1 MRKKNCL
8 CLKRISWALGQATG
22 RQFITALVSTYIL
35 IFMTDAFGV
44 PAAAA
49 GVIMTAATVWD
60 AMNDPIMGRTGRPYK
75 EPLGYLP
82 SVSVTDSAAII
93 HRIRSVVCSTGSEH
107 YRKNCL
113 RSGTLYLLWNACNS
127 HRDSILCN
135 PSNDVQK

>member
-1 MRKKNCL
+1 MNEKKEL
-8 CLKRISWALGQATG
+8 SMSERISWALGQATG

-35 IFMTDAFGV
+35 IFMTDVFGV

-60 AMNDPIMGRTGRPYK
+60 AINDGWTGRPYK

-113 RSGTLYLLWNACNS
+113 CSGTLYLLWNACNS